1 MKKILTAIS
10 MIAVLATAA
19 VAETFVFDVSAGS
32 DGKKLS
38 FPYNSYGPNYQAT
51 AKFTPLIKGKKPKK
65 GDTVEIYAK
74 GTSNIDLSYIAVDL
88 VDTSAAANYWTLVP
102 PAAQQDQLG
111 AQDIKAGTPF
121 EIHMT
126 YTLDKDVKG
135 ALEFVMRYDDADWTG
150 GKLGSF
156 AKVGKAANV
165 TFEQVVKSSDFSKV
179 KTRKPKTI
187 KVNVTDAIKLIEMTP
202 AMDNGQIVW
211 YQAIFSITEL
221 FKDDLPI
228 KGDKITLTYKG
239 TADIAIPELK
249 LTLVENTAAVGWWRD
264 LVADDFDS
272 KFYTWAKDIEPGK
285 VFNASVTIPINVSVE
300 EGISIQM
307 FYEPFEGSKGTFIKF
322 AK

>member
-19 VAETFVFDVSAGS
+19 VAETFVFDVTASS
-32 DGKKLS
+32 QGKKIAV
-38 FPYNSYGPNYQAT
+38 PYNSYGPNYQAN
-51 AKFTPLIKGKKPKK
+51 ANFTPLVKGKKPKK

-74 GTSNIDLSYIAVDL
+74 GTSDIDLPYIRVDL
-88 VDTSAAANYWTLVP
+88 VDTSAAANYWTVLTP
-102 PAAQQDQLG
+102 DSQKEQLG
-111 AQDIKAGTPF
+111 VTGIKAGTPF

-135 ALEFVMRYDDADWTG
+135 AIEFIMAYDDGDRAAEF
-150 GKLGSF
+150 GK
-156 AKVGKAANV
+156 VNKAATL

-187 KVNVTDAIKLIEMTP
+187 KVNVADAIKLIEMTP

-239 TADIAIPELK
+239 TTDIAIPELK